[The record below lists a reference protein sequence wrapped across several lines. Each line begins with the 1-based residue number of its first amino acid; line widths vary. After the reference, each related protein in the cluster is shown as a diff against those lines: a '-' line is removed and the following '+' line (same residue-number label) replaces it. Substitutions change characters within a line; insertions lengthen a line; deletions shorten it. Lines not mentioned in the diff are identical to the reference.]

1 MAVSSPILDAAGCF
15 VLTCTVTCDAA
26 GTECPVFYH
35 PISKKWLDGDS
46 ACPCKCMSVCV
57 DMHVGT
63 VVLMRLLHTFD
74 RLTHS
79 VSACRFSISQPI
91 NTIAHTAC
99 PSTAQHSTLLTHHSS
114 PHTTQLCA
122 HHTCSTQRPSRPKTR
137 AGAHVLFVVG
147 RSPKL

>member
-57 DMHVGT
+57 DMHVWT
-63 VVLMRLLHTFD
+63 VVLMQLLHTFD
-74 RLTHS
+74 RLTQCVGVPVQHITADQHNSPHS
-79 VSACRFSISQPI
+79 MSE
-91 NTIAHTAC
+91 H
-99 PSTAQHSTLLTHHSS
+99 STA
-114 PHTTQLCA
+114 
-122 HHTCSTQRPSRPKTR
+122 
-137 AGAHVLFVVG
+137 
-147 RSPKL
+147 